1 METSRQRRKVEWIR
15 IFQLALSFFVYA
27 QAGMSD
33 GSLGAQLDSLQ
44 IYYNLTFT
52 VVSLIFLA
60 NAAGWLVASFL
71 NIYLLHHHSFWTTL
85 AVASMANMVG
95 SIIIVT
101 SPPFPAFVVALFING
116 IGACIYDASFAAY
129 TAHFDEGPAMSLLF
143 AAFGVGALIAPLI
156 VAAMLDHSV
165 SWNMYYYVPLGLSIL
180 NIPLLWTI
188 FRNYR
193 LPKEPENSSMA
204 KGVRR
209 KFVLVARNPKVLTG
223 GVLTTLSMASGEIL
237 TSWLVSFMTD
247 VRHGNAYTMRYV
259 LSGYW
264 IGLVLGRLLLA
275 KVTSYI
281 GPRISLTLYGII
293 AVALLAMIQFV
304 DNIIVN
310 AVASALTGFFQ
321 APSTPMIISISSKW
335 VPPSLIDP
343 AISILTAFGLIGS
356 ALGPLCVGFVNS
368 AGGLRWL
375 PSITMG
381 TIGVTLGVWHLAP
394 SAPWRDRVR
403 VDSSRDSDERIG
415 PKSEKLLNV

>member
-1 METSRQRRKVEWIR
+1 MDPTSDQHRKVEWIR
-15 IFQLALSFFVYA
+15 ISQLALSFFVYA

-44 IYYNLTFT
+44 NYYNLTFT

-71 NIYLLHHHSFWTTL
+71 NIYLLHHHNFWTTL
-85 AVASMANMVG
+85 ALASMANMVG
-95 SIIIVT
+95 SIIIVIL
-101 SPPFPAFVVALFING
+101 PPFPAFVVALFING

-129 TAHFDEGPAMSLLF
+129 TAHFDEGLAMSLLF

-188 FRNYR
+188 FRKYR
-193 LPKEPENSSMA
+193 LPKEPENSSTA

-209 KFVLVARNPKVLTG
+209 KFVLVARNPNVLTG

-281 GPRISLTLYGII
+281 GPRMSLTLYGII
-293 AVALLAMIQFV
+293 AVALLAVIQFV

-310 AVASALTGFFQ
+310 AVASALTG
-321 APSTPMIISISSKW
+321 PSTPMIISISSKW

-415 PKSEKLLNV
+415 PKSEKLSNV

>member
-33 GSLGAQLDSLQ
+33 GSLGAQVDSLQ

-60 NAAGWLVASFL
+60 NAAGC
-71 NIYLLHHHSFWTTL
+71 FWTTL

-101 SPPFPAFVVALFING
+101 LPPFPAFVVALFING

-415 PKSEKLLNV
+415 PKSEKLSNV

>member
-60 NAAGWLVASFL
+60 NAAGC
-71 NIYLLHHHSFWTTL
+71 FWTTL

-101 SPPFPAFVVALFING
+101 LPPFPAFVVALFING

-165 SWNMYYYVPLGLSIL
+165 SWNMYYYVPLGLSVL

-188 FRNYR
+188 FRKYR

-204 KGVRR
+204 KGIRR

-293 AVALLAMIQFV
+293 AVALLAVIQFV

-321 APSTPMIISISSKW
+321 AQVPVLPSTPMIISISSKW

-415 PKSEKLLNV
+415 PKSEKLSNV